1 MNTWALDL
9 VQQLSTGTTRKQLA
23 WAWPTIHGSAV
34 ILIGWLLVLLVIVAL
49 TVIVIVPVIVD
60 LIVVIVVA
68 VVVFFCFEGP
78 TQLILHLFFW
88 CCLAT
93 SVCHQSH
100 ESLSHLPTWC
110 ISCPAYIESDMSHI
124 AYFWVWKLFLPQAMG
139 AQPGRPANFLFFS
152 RLVRG
157 PVRNRGQ
164 TGNTKLKLKV
174 ENDYVQNV
182 YSPRPHQSCTWM

>member
-1 MNTWALDL
+1 MRQTLNTWM
-9 VQQLSTGTTRKQLA
+9 TE
-23 WAWPTIHGSAV
+23 SAKE
-34 ILIGWLLVLLVIVAL
+34 VLRGDSGERRFRNIESRC
-49 TVIVIVPVIVD
+49 
-60 LIVVIVVA
+60 
-68 VVVFFCFEGP
+68 FFCFEGP

>member
-68 VVVFFCFEGP
+68 VVVFFALKG
-78 TQLILHLFFW
+78 QLNSYCTYFLVLSCDKRVPPKSRKPVSSPHLMHFLSSLYWVRHVTYCIF
-88 CCLAT
+88 LSLETLST
-93 SVCHQSH
+93 SGYGC
-100 ESLSHLPTWC
+100 PTWQT
-110 ISCPAYIESDMSHI
+110 SQFS
-124 AYFWVWKLFLPQAMG
+124 FL
-139 AQPGRPANFLFFS
+139 QPVG
-152 RLVRG
+152 
-157 PVRNRGQ
+157 
-164 TGNTKLKLKV
+164 
-174 ENDYVQNV
+174 
-182 YSPRPHQSCTWM
+182 PRPSEE